1 MPKIN
6 KKEERIEKP
15 NKPIYTAK
23 DFFAMEAELEKFAI
37 DKAQMIKGEL
47 KMAHYVP
54 VEGIQ
59 RWYINNGGLS
69 DHEEWIVLNILKFRE
84 LQEKMEQYNNWIRRK
99 EFAVKMKN
107 IEYQQEVEK
116 LEVNMKEF

>member
-1 MPKIN
+1 MPRIN
-6 KKEERIEKP
+6 KAEERREKLNIP
-15 NKPIYTAK
+15 TYTAK

-47 KMAHYVP
+47 TMVHYVP

-59 RWYINNGGLS
+59 RWYINNSGLS
-69 DHEEWIVLNILKFRE
+69 DHEEWTVLNILKFRE

-116 LEVNMKEF
+116 LEANMKEF